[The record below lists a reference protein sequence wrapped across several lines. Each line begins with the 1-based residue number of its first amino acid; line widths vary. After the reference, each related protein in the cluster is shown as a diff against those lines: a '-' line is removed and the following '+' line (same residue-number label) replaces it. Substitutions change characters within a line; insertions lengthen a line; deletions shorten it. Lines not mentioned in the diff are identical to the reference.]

1 MLAGMTFSPR
11 DEVPI
16 VSKFFDKESPGAGL
30 FGLFNESN
38 SSTLTSNLHEGGQI
52 YDPEPERSSVP
63 KHNVTVFKRAE
74 SQRKEDEGNAKDDN
88 GEDIG

>member
-1 MLAGMTFSPR
+1 MLAGMTFSSR

-16 VSKFFDKESPGAGL
+16 VSKFLDKEFPGA
-30 FGLFNESN
+30 GLFNESN